1 MGFSTGFVR
10 YNGYIQCI
18 TRGRQ
23 KRDRDRGRDSSRG
36 PTCHL
41 CGRFSLVGSRY
52 SRPDLSPDRQREERK
67 ERMMKMIECNFMNT
81 GGL

>member
-18 TRGRQ
+18 TRGGKRQ
-23 KRDRDRGRDSSRG
+23 GQRERQQQRSYLPSVR
-36 PTCHL
+36 PFL
-41 CGRFSLVGSRY
+41 FVGSRY